1 MSTYVANANIV
12 TENGEQF
19 IPASQRPDGTWR
31 KARRVKEGYVP
42 QEEVPLYES
51 KGKQFVSKK
60 QEPVVLSSG
69 QTAQRPIPGLFIIQD
84 DKEKKG
90 QKKKSKNKID
100 EINKILESAKISEK
114 SSEKIKSPIEKQRPA
129 TKIEL
134 QEATD
139 PAKKLKKLKKR
150 LREIEALEEKVKNGL
165 LEKPEPEQLAKL
177 DRKNDLLVQI
187 RELEKQVQ

>member
-1 MSTYVANANIV
+1 MSTYAANIV

-51 KGKQFVSKK
+51 KV
-60 QEPVVLSSG
+60 
-69 QTAQRPIPGLFIIQD
+69 AQRTIPGLYIIED

-90 QKKKSKNKID
+90 QKKKPKNKIE
-100 EINKILESAKISEK
+100 EINKILESTKISEK
-114 SSEKIKSPIEKQRPA
+114 SKKQKETEKVPTKSQP
-129 TKIEL
+129 
-134 QEATD
+134 QETID
-139 PAKKLKKLKKR
+139 PAKKLKNLKKR
-150 LREIEALEEKVKNGL
+150 LREVEALEEKVKSGAL
-165 LEKPEPEQLAKL
+165 AKPEPDQLAKIN
-177 DRKNDLLVQI
+177 RKNDLLVQI

>member
-1 MSTYVANANIV
+1 MSTYAANIV

-51 KGKQFVSKK
+51 KGKQFMAKK
-60 QEPVVLSSG
+60 QEPIVLSTG
-69 QTAQRPIPGLFIIQD
+69 KTAQRPIPGLFIIQD

-90 QKKKSKNKID
+90 NKKKPKNKIE
-100 EINKILESAKISEK
+100 EINKILESTKISEK
-114 SSEKIKSPIEKQRPA
+114 TSEKPKKEKPEKGKQVQSPES
-129 TKIEL
+129 
-134 QEATD
+134 TD
-139 PAKKLKKLKKR
+139 PAKKLKNLKKR
-150 LREIEALEEKVKNGL
+150 LREVEALEEKIKSGAL
-165 LEKPEPEQLAKL
+165 SKPEPEQLAKIN
-177 DRKNDLLVQI
+177 RKNDLLVQI